1 VNTVTRR
8 SRAEACARGPGSS
21 LAVANTVFHPP
32 IAIPGPCM
40 WCLARFAVHT
50 LLHGTSSV
58 HFPFPQ
64 PHACA
69 AAALEVLHAPRLVSS
84 SLARPSATCVRT
96 RLRGHLQTCG
106 AAPCR
111 ILCPV
116 RRATTPS
123 PTLRPLACAQPCRTR
138 NGAFAQGDNQ
148 AFTSCSPSSTLSAA
162 LRLPITAASSGRSP
176 NVDG

>member
-1 VNTVTRR
+1 
-8 SRAEACARGPGSS
+8 

-111 ILCPV
+111 ILCPLSAAPLP
-116 RRATTPS
+116 RPPRSAPS
-123 PTLRPLACAQPCRTR
+123 RMHRLAGPGTERLLKVTLRPSRAARRAARSPQSSGCPSQPPAREGRRTST
-138 NGAFAQGDNQ
+138 GKG
-148 AFTSCSPSSTLSAA
+148 PSSC
-162 LRLPITAASSGRSP
+162 LPS
-176 NVDG
+176 